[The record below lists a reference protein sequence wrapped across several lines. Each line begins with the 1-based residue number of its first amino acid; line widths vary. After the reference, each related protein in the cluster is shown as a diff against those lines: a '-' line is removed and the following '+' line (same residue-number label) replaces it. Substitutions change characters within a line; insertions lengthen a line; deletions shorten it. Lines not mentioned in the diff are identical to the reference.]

1 VVAQTVTYVKRL
13 MDVLSVVDGDF
24 RVQVVFT
31 APPHVFGD
39 EVPAFLARMGC
50 AVIPWEEALQME
62 FDLALAAGR
71 ISAEEIRAPL
81 VTMPHGAA
89 YLKRV
94 LGTSDPGVAGLRRV
108 DLMAAGKPPAAVVL
122 PHRADLRDLRR
133 QCPEALPLAQVVGDP
148 VHDRIVASLPL
159 RRRFRRALG
168 LTGGRKLVVAA
179 STWGPSSSFG
189 RFEAL
194 LPRLL
199 GELPRESH
207 RVAILVHPNVWSGH
221 GAFQMRSWM
230 ARCRQAGIALVPP
243 EADWRSV
250 LVAADCIIG
259 DHGSVTLYGTLTKAA
274 LLLAGPVTEET
285 NPASPAAALARTV
298 PALSPCH
305 PLVDQLAYAAAE
317 RRDTERAAIAARI
330 TSEPGRFVRNMRTL
344 LYRLLG
350 LGEPAHA
357 SLTEPLPVPPPWQAL
372 VGGPD
377 RRSA

>member
-1 VVAQTVTYVKRL
+1 MTQTVTYAKRL
-13 MDVLSVVDGDF
+13 MDVLSLIDGDF
-24 RVQVVFT
+24 RVQAVFT

-50 AVIPWEEALQME
+50 AVIPWEEALQMD

-71 ISAEEIRAPL
+71 IGVEGIRAPL

-108 DLMAAGKPPAAVVL
+108 DLTAAGKLPAAVVL

-133 QCPEALPLAQVVGDP
+133 QCPEALPLARVVGDP

-179 STWGPSSSFG
+179 STWGPWSSFS

-207 RVAILVHPNVWSGH
+207 RVAILVHPNVYSGH
-221 GAFQMRSWM
+221 GAYQVRSWM
-230 ARCRQAGIALVPP
+230 ASCRRAGIALVPP
-243 EADWRSV
+243 DADWRSV

-274 LLLAGPVTEET
+274 LLLAGPTAEET

-298 PALSPCH
+298 PTLSPSH

-317 RRDTERAAIAARI
+317 RRDTERAAVAARI

-344 LYRLLG
+344 LYRQLG
-350 LGEPAHA
+350 LGEPAYA
-357 SLTEPLPVPPPWQAL
+357 AVTEPLPVPPPWQTL

>member
-1 VVAQTVTYVKRL
+1 MAQTVTYVKRL
-13 MDVLSVVDGDF
+13 TDVLSVVDGDF

-31 APPHVFGD
+31 VPPHTFGD
-39 EVPAFLARMGC
+39 EVPALLARMGC
-50 AVIPWEEALQME
+50 AVIPWEEAMAMD

-71 ISAEEIRAPL
+71 IGAGAIRAPL

-108 DLMAAGKPPAAVVL
+108 DLVAAGKLPAAVVL

-133 QCPEALPLAQVVGDP
+133 QCPEAVPLARVVGDP

-159 RRRFRRALG
+159 RPRFRRALG
-168 LTGGRKLVVAA
+168 LTGRRKLVVAA
-179 STWGPSSSFG
+179 STWGPWSSFS

-207 RVAILVHPNVWSGH
+207 RVAILVHPNVYAGH
-221 GAFQMRSWM
+221 GAYQVRSWM

-243 EADWRSV
+243 EVDWRSV
-250 LVAADCIIG
+250 LVAADVVIG
-259 DHGSVTLYGTLTKAA
+259 DHGSVTVYGTLTKAA
-274 LLLAGPVTEET
+274 LLLAGPAAEEI

-298 PALSPCH
+298 PALSPGH

-317 RRDTERAAIAARI
+317 RRDAERAAIAARI
-330 TSEPGRFVRNMRTL
+330 TSEPGRFRRNMRTL
-344 LYRLLG
+344 LYQFLG

-357 SLTEPLPVPPPWQAL
+357 ALTEPLPVPPPWQVL